1 MQSAIYQLT
10 LVIGLGILA
19 VLLIRGYSLQEA
31 LVRSGLVLVAVL
43 FLLIIAGNILRFSMR
58 SRGTE
63 EEEAAE
69 AEPIEHKAEPAGRV
83 VEPAGRVARPIE
95 PVKENESEGGQA
107 AGT

>member
-31 LVRSGLVLVAVL
+31 LARSGLVLVAVL
-43 FLLIIAGNILRFSMR
+43 FLLIVAGNILRFSMR

-63 EEEAAE
+63 EEET
-69 AEPIEHKAEPAGRV
+69 AEPIEHEAG
-83 VEPAGRVARPIE
+83 PIE
-95 PVKENESEGGQA
+95 PVKDEESEGSQA
-107 AGT
+107 TGT

>member
-19 VLLIRGYSLQEA
+19 ILLIRGYSLQEA

-63 EEEAAE
+63 EESMAK
-69 AEPIEHKAEPAGRV
+69 P
-83 VEPAGRVARPIE
+83 VESVRDD
-95 PVKENESEGGQA
+95 ESEGSEA